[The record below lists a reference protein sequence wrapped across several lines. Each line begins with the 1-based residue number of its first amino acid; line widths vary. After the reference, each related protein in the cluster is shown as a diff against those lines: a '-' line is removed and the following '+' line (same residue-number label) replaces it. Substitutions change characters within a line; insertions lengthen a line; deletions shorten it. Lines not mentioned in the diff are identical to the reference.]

1 MKKSKFKEEQIVG
14 ILQETDR
21 DLIATVA
28 KRYGVSDQLDIGRLE
43 VMQDAQTLLDRQLDQ
58 LGRTVL
64 RSGGSVKASDA
75 KRLAETQDEK
85 FDRQRKLERHREA
98 DERIAALAKEAKNL
112 PKPPRR

>member
-1 MKKSKFKEEQIVG
+1 
-14 ILQETDR
+14 
-21 DLIATVA
+21 
-28 KRYGVSDQLDIGRLE
+28 
-43 VMQDAQTLLDRQLDQ
+43 
-58 LGRTVL
+58 L

-75 KRLAETQDEK
+75 KRIAETQYEK